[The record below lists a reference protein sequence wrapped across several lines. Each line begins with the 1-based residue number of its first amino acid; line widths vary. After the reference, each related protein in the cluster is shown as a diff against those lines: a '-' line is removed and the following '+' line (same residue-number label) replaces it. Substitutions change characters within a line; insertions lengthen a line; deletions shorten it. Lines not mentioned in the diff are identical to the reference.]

1 MAQTGIIQAAAAAI
15 VRLWAKTD
23 VILEA
28 DAEAYQYGLELLLST
43 ILNIAVM
50 LGLSIAF
57 GHVWLFIPYIVAF
70 IPLRI
75 FAGGYHAKHHL
86 SCIFLNAIVYLGC
99 LIAINMLS
107 TPVMILAC
115 IIESCFSFAMIF
127 QFAPV
132 PAKNKPLSV
141 KEYKRNRYVSL
152 TLSSLFL
159 VLCMLFYSTH
169 VLAFRWC
176 RMLYCGQ
183 ATATI
188 LLILG
193 KITTAANR

>member
-1 MAQTGIIQAAAAAI
+1 MIQAVAAAV
-15 VRLWAKTD
+15 VRRWSKTD

-28 DAEAYQYGLELLLST
+28 DAEAYQYGLELLFST
-43 ILNIAVM
+43 ILNIAVIF
-50 LGLSIAF
+50 GLSIAF
-57 GHVWLFIPYIVAF
+57 GHVWLFVPYLVAF

-86 SCIFLNAIVYLGC
+86 SCILLNAIVYLGC
-99 LIAINMLS
+99 LIAVNMLS
-107 TPVMILAC
+107 TPVVILAC
-115 IIESCFSFAMIF
+115 IIESCFSFAMVF

-141 KEYKRNRYVSL
+141 KEHKRNRHVSL
-152 TLSSLFL
+152 ALGFLFL
-159 VLCMLFYSTH
+159 ILCVLFCSIHAFE
-169 VLAFRWC
+169 FRWC

-183 ATATI
+183 AAATI

-193 KITTAANR
+193 KITTATNR

>member
-1 MAQTGIIQAAAAAI
+1 MIQAAAAAI

-28 DAEAYQYGLELLLST
+28 DAEAYQYGLELLFST

-50 LGLSIAF
+50 FGLSIAF
-57 GHVWLFIPYIVAF
+57 GHVWLFVPYIVAF

-75 FAGGYHAKHHL
+75 FAGGYHANYHL
-86 SCIFLNAIVYLGC
+86 SCILLNTIVYLVC
-99 LIAINMLS
+99 LIAVNMLP
-107 TPVMILAC
+107 TPVVILAC

-141 KEYKRNRYVSL
+141 KEYKRNRHISL
-152 TLSSLFL
+152 ALGFLFL
-159 VLCMLFYSTH
+159 ILCVLFYSIH
-169 VLAFRWC
+169 VLEFRWC

-183 ATATI
+183 AAATT